1 MRCGCGYVDMVVPN
15 AQWQSMGSSTRA
27 SVVINCECAHEC
39 THTLETTHS
48 CPSCSARLHFIY
60 YRALPTP
67 LPPSLSLCDTHI
79 FKFSKKENKN
89 YKIKL
94 THGVESTK
102 KVIYRSIVEANWSRL
117 SSLLFVR

>member
-1 MRCGCGYVDMVVPN
+1 MRCGCGYGCVDMVVPN

-27 SVVINCECAHEC
+27 SVVINCEC
-39 THTLETTHS
+39 THMSVLTHWKPHTHV
-48 CPSCSARLHFIY
+48 PSCSCFLFITHS
-60 YRALPTP
+60 PVP
-67 LPPSLSLCDTHI
+67 LPLSLCDTHNI
-79 FKFSKKENKN
+79 FEFSKKENKN